1 MKIEEELIIKLTLH
15 SLDNFIKYK
24 ELNLSNKI
32 ANKISFSSIL
42 STICIKACIKH
53 VIRFYNPSHSSCVK
67 IKKME
72 INNNIEY
79 KLLAYNIIRME
90 EDEEEEKSFW
100 MHCGR
105 MVEALTSFFKKKC

>member
-32 ANKISFSSIL
+32 TNKISFSSIL

-53 VIRFYNPSHSSCVK
+53 VLYASITHLIQAVLK
-67 IKKME
+67 
-72 INNNIEY
+72 
-79 KLLAYNIIRME
+79 
-90 EDEEEEKSFW
+90 
-100 MHCGR
+100 
-105 MVEALTSFFKKKC
+105 